1 MEEKEYVTDKWMKSA
16 AGLAEAY
23 KDLLA
28 IRLVE
33 HTSNVVSFSI
43 IGLLALVLGFF
54 ILLFAGLGC
63 AWWLGEYMQNTKAG
77 FFIVGGAFTLIFT
90 IVLVASK
97 SVLIPQIRNLIIKKA
112 YEQD

>member
-1 MEEKEYVTDKWMKSA
+1 MEQKESVTDKWMQSA
-16 AGLAEAY
+16 TELAEAY

-33 HTSNVVSFSI
+33 HTSQVVSFSI
-43 IGLLALVLGFF
+43 VGLLSAILGFF
-54 ILLFAGLGC
+54 VLLFAGLGC

-77 FFIVGGAFTLIFT
+77 FFIVGGTFTLFL
-90 IVLVASK
+90 IVVLLASK
-97 SVLIPQIRNLIIKKA
+97 SVLIPQMRNMIIKKV

>member
-1 MEEKEYVTDKWMKSA
+1 MEENEHVTDKWMKSA

-43 IGLLALVLGFF
+43 IGILALVLGSF

-63 AWWLGEYMQNTKAG
+63 AWWLGELLQNTKAG
-77 FFIVGGAFTLIFT
+77 FFIVGGTFTLIFT
-90 IVLVASK
+90 LVLVTSK
-97 SVLIPQIRNLIIKKA
+97 NVLIPQIRNLIIKKV